1 MTRALA
7 IGPVLAGRA
16 IIVTGAAS
24 GIGRAAAE
32 AVAIAGAD
40 VALWDVDEAG
50 AVETA
55 ARVRAEGTRA
65 CVVRVDVA
73 DERQVAAATD
83 ATLRELGR
91 LDGAFNNAGVGMPVK
106 TLDTATEDDWNRVVG
121 TNLKGVWLCL
131 KHQIPVLRAAG
142 GGAIVNNASVA
153 GLVGFRGEAIY
164 AAAKHGVV
172 GLTRSAALEAAS
184 AGIRVNA
191 VCPGGVRTPI
201 LEHLFAGGVREAD
214 LVALHPL
221 GRIGEPPEVAA
232 AVVWLLSDLASFV
245 TGTVLP
251 VDGGWTAA

>member
-1 MTRALA
+1 MTRGPV
-7 IGPVLAGRA
+7 IGRVLAGRA
-16 IIVTGAAS
+16 IVVTGAAS

-32 AVAIAGAD
+32 AIAAAGAD
-40 VALWDVDEAG
+40 VALWDVDEG
-50 AVETA
+50 GTEETA
-55 ARVRAEGTRA
+55 ARVRAREARA
-65 CVVRVDVA
+65 CIVRVDVG
-73 DERQVAAATD
+73 DERAVAAATD

-106 TLDTATEDDWNRVVG
+106 TLDAATEDDWNRVVG

-131 KHQIPVLRAAG
+131 KHQIPALRAAG

-153 GLVGFRGEAIY
+153 GLVGFRGEGIY

-172 GLTRSAALEAAS
+172 GLTRSAALEEAS

-191 VCPGGVRTPI
+191 VCPGGIRTPI
-201 LEHLFAGGVREAD
+201 LEHLFQGGLAEAD
-214 LVALHPL
+214 LAAIHPL

-245 TGTVLP
+245 TGAVLP